1 MLKLIK
7 LYYNNMEQASNTKT
21 ILVQRHSSKGKIL
34 FVIPGL
40 VGIMGKPTSPHFGI
54 ASLAGVA
61 RDICGFDVKIIDM
74 RLGYDDEYV
83 LGYVKTHKPDYF
95 ATTSVT
101 QGHNDVYNLI
111 HKIKE
116 TNSNTKV
123 IIGGPHTSVTVKDVL
138 NESGADIA
146 VIKEGEVTLKEI
158 LNGEPLDSILGIAF
172 KKGNEYII
180 IPERPFLT
188 NLDELPIPA
197 FDLFELE
204 KYMDKKLP
212 IVTSRGCPHRCIFC
226 SIFLTMGRTF
236 RARSPE
242 HVVNELEH
250 WHKKFGYRKFAFND
264 DVFNFDMNRV
274 KKICDLIVER
284 GLKIEWEL
292 RNGIRVDKVDK
303 EMFEKMVK
311 AGCIYTGF
319 GIESGVQ
326 DVLNKMKKGATVE
339 QAKRAAYLAKET
351 GLHAGGFFIVGLPGD
366 NMENFKKTLA
376 LAEELPLE
384 EVRFYS
390 ALPYIGTEFY
400 DIAKKNGWFVM
411 SEEDYQNGVGVW
423 DGQPVIETPDF
434 TKEERKKALEIG
446 EKFVIKYISKKEFG
460 PVLGTI
466 AYWIWLPKPTRGI
479 IKKVGIKTWSFVRS
493 VKNKILYSN
502 NINVDN
508 STNIESFP
516 Q

>member
-1 MLKLIK
+1 MPD
-7 LYYNNMEQASNTKT
+7 E
-21 ILVQRHSSKGKIL
+21 ILVQEAVLLEKPRNSQSHKGKIL

-61 RDICGFDVKIIDM
+61 RELCGFDTKIIDM
-74 RLGYDDEYV
+74 RLGYDDRYV
-83 LGYVKTHKPDYF
+83 LDFVREFKPDFY

-101 QGHNDVYNLI
+101 QGHSDVYSLI
-111 HKIKE
+111 KKAKAIDK
-116 TNSNTKV
+116 NMKV

-146 VIKEGEVTLKEI
+146 VIKEGEMQLKDI
-158 LNGEPLDSILGIAF
+158 LSGVPLENILGIAF
-172 KKGNEYII
+172 KKGEEYTIN
-180 IPERPFLT
+180 PERPFLE

-197 FDLFELE
+197 YDLFELKE
-204 KYMDKKLP
+204 YMDKKLP
-212 IVTSRGCPHRCIFC
+212 MVTSRGCPHRCVFC

-236 RARSPE
+236 RVRSPE
-242 HVVNELEH
+242 HIVNEIEH
-250 WHKKFGYRKFAFND
+250 WHKKYGYRRFAFND
-264 DVFNFDMNRV
+264 DVFNFDKERV

-284 GLKIEWEL
+284 GLKIEWDL
-292 RNGIRVDKVDK
+292 RNGIRVDKVDL
-303 EMFEKMVK
+303 EMFQKMKK
-311 AGCIYTGF
+311 AGCIYIAF

-339 QAKRAAYLAKET
+339 QIKRAAQLAHEAK
-351 GLHAGGFFIVGLPGD
+351 LPAGGFFIIGLPGD
-366 NMENFKKTLA
+366 NMENFKQTLK
-376 LAEELPLE
+376 LAQELPLE

-400 DIAKKNGWFVM
+400 DLAKRNGWFLM
-411 SEEDYQNGVGVW
+411 SEEDYQNNLGVW
-423 DGQPVIETPDF
+423 DGEPVIETPEF

-446 EKFVIKYISKKEFG
+446 EKFVMKYISKKEFG

-466 AYWIWLPKPTRGI
+466 AYLAWLPKPTRGI
-479 IKKVGIKTWSFVRS
+479 MKKAGIKAWSMIRS
-493 VKNKILYSN
+493 IKNRIIYKDTLSKSIAGQA
-502 NINVDN
+502 
-508 STNIESFP
+508 P